1 MSGTVIH
8 YIKQQN
14 HFLKLLSD
22 CFVTLIVFNITSCID
37 MDSFSD
43 TFKAVILV
51 TFYIVLCLQNKTF
64 VDRVQKYFG
73 SGNCCGKSTKNLAS
87 LLCSFFP
94 VTYLTYY
101 SGIMLLSTVLKSVKF
116 ILSFFLVFLNTEY
129 LCFSLFNVFA
139 CNIVLM

>member
-1 MSGTVIH
+1 MIH
-8 YIKQQN
+8 YIKQHN
-14 HFLKLLSD
+14 HFLKLSSD
-22 CFVTLIVFNITSCID
+22 CFVMLIVFNITCCTD

-43 TFKAVILV
+43 TSKAVILV

-101 SGIMLLSTVLKSVKF
+101 SGIMLLSTLLKSVKF
-116 ILSFFLVFLNTEY
+116 ILSLFFNIFKCRIFVFPFLMY
-129 LCFSLFNVFA
+129 LHAILY
-139 CNIVLM
+139 

>member
-8 YIKQQN
+8 YIKQHN

-22 CFVTLIVFNITSCID
+22 CFVTLIVFNITCCTD
-37 MDSFSD
+37 MVSFSD
-43 TFKAVILV
+43 TSKAVILV

-64 VDRVQKYFG
+64 VDRIQKYFG
-73 SGNCCGKSTKNLAS
+73 PGNCCGKSTKNLAA
-87 LLCSFFP
+87 LLWSFFS

-116 ILSFFLVFLNTEY
+116 ILSLFLVFLNTEY
-129 LCFSLFNVFA
+129 LCVSFSNVFA
-139 CNIVLM
+139 CNIV